1 MVPRLRR
8 VLRLLRVLVACVAL
22 GVVASPAPARTGVD
36 AVAWVASARGT
47 TQAETPSVPHEAPR
61 PPRAPAA
68 DAGCD
73 RAPRS
78 PAGAR
83 AVVVQ
88 HRVYLRH
95 AALLC

>member
-1 MVPRLRR
+1 MAPRLRR

-22 GVVASPAPARTGVD
+22 GVVASPAPAPTWVD
-36 AVAWVASARGT
+36 AVAWVAPGRGA
-47 TQAETPSVPHEAPR
+47 TQAEAPSVPHAAPR
-61 PPRAPAA
+61 WPNTPATDALGERATPPP
-68 DAGCD
+68 
-73 RAPRS
+73 
-78 PAGAR
+78 GAR